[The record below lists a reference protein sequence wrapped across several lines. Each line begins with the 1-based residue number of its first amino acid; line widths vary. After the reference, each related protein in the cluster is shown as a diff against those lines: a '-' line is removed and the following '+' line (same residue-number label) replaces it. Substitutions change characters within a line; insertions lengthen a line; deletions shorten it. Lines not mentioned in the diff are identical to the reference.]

1 MLISPDE
8 INKSISNYG
17 WEYENKKITKSYSFK
32 SYLNGIEFVNKIADL
47 AEKRNHHPSPQQLL
61 DYHMYYLNIE

>member
-17 WEYENKKITKSYSFK
+17 WKYENKKITKSYSFK
-32 SYLNGIEFVNKIADL
+32 SYLNGIEFVNESMSGAV
-47 AEKRNHHPSPQQLL
+47 
-61 DYHMYYLNIE
+61 